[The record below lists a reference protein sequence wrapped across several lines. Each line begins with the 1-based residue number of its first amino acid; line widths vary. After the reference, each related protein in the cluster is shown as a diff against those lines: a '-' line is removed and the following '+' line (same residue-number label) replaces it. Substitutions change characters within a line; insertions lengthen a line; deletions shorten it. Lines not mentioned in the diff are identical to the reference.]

1 MSPESL
7 ELAYRELGD
16 PQRPPLLLVHGL
28 FGSSGNWTGVAKRL
42 QADYR
47 LILPDLRNHGRS
59 PHHQSMDY
67 PAMAADLSAL
77 LDRLEIESASLV
89 GHSMGGKAAMWL
101 ALTQPERVERL
112 VTADIAPVSYPSRFN
127 AIFRG
132 LCELPLTELEQRE
145 TADRLLAAQI
155 PERSVRQYLLQNLV
169 KRPEGWQWR
178 FNLPVLE
185 GAIDT
190 LSGFPAV
197 EAMSYAGEVLV
208 LYGERSDYVL
218 PEYGDR
224 IRSLFPLA
232 RLRML
237 AQAGHWIYAEQPEA
251 FSRAVRAFVK

>member
-1 MSPESL
+1 MSSETL

-28 FGSSGNWTGVAKRL
+28 FGSSGNWMGVAKRL

-59 PHHQSMDY
+59 PHHPTMDF

-89 GHSMGGKAAMWL
+89 GHSMGGKAGMWL

-112 VTADIAPVSYPSRFN
+112 VAADIAPVSYHNRFE

-132 LCELPLTELEQRE
+132 LCELPLEALQGRE
-145 TADRLLAAQI
+145 EADRLLAPRV
-155 PERSVRQYLLQNLV
+155 PELAIRQYLLQNLV
-169 KRPEGWQWR
+169 KQSGGWQWR
-178 FNLPVLE
+178 LNLPVLE
-185 GAIDT
+185 SSIGT
-190 LSGFPAV
+190 LTDFPV
-197 EAMSYAGEVLV
+197 RDGMSYAGEVLF

-218 PEYGDR
+218 PEYRDL
-224 IRSLFPLA
+224 ILELFPLA

-237 AQAGHWIYAEQPEA
+237 AQAGHWVYAEQPEG
-251 FSRAVRAFVK
+251 FSQAVRAFLK